1 MRVILT
7 VLGAVALAG
16 CAFERAEIADMART
30 QMVGMSKEQVLACM
44 GPPSSRMAEGKTD
57 VWGYH
62 SGNGR
67 TDVDVASQSAGGMVM
82 GSAVAS
88 VRFCSVQVVMVGGRV
103 VRVNYA
109 GPTGGL
115 LTPGEQCAFAVGN
128 CVRQRT
134 ALAK

>member
-1 MRVILT
+1 MRATLSVLT
-7 VLGAVALAG
+7 LLALAG
-16 CAFERAEIADMART
+16 CAFERAQIAEEARA
-30 QMVGMSKEQVLACM
+30 QMVGMSKAQVLACM
-44 GPPSSRMAEGKTD
+44 GAPSSRMAEGSTE
-57 VWGYH
+57 VWGYQ
-62 SGNGR
+62 SGNGH
-67 TDVDVASQSAGGMVM
+67 TDVDVSSQAVGGVVM

-88 VRFCSVQVVMVGGRV
+88 TRFCNVQVVLQGGRV

-115 LTPGEQCAFAVGN
+115 LTAGEQCAFAVGN